1 MAHQPA
7 SKVDFSNVDN
17 AASTIEPDGSAD
29 AIAAVAVI
37 AIIVAA
43 VSFWLHGMA

>member
-1 MAHQPA
+1 MSNQQP
-7 SKVDFSNVDN
+7 VDN
-17 AASTIEPDGSAD
+17 GDSTAD

-43 VSFWLHGMA
+43 TVFWLSSF